1 MTPCAR
7 CSDIFPRAALTEYR
21 GALLCPRDLYN
32 LALEQ
37 MSHRSINVP
46 TAAVAPAPIATRPER
61 TSPVGNSQ
69 RPIGRYR
76 DVETVTTKAGLV

>member
-7 CSDIFPRAALTEYR
+7 CLETFPRAALTEYR
-21 GALLCPRDLYN
+21 GALLCPRDLHN

-46 TAAVAPAPIATRPER
+46 TAAVAQAPIATSPER
-61 TSPVGNSQ
+61 ASPQRTSRRAV
-69 RPIGRYR
+69 GRYR
-76 DVETVTTKAGLV
+76 DVETVTTPGDLV